1 MIQTDTIVAIS
12 TPKGEGGIGIV
23 RLSGPKA
30 LPISQQMF
38 RSQPPLGQRV
48 RYVEYGQIWAGG
60 QSVDTGV
67 AWFFVGPHSYTGE
80 DTVEISCHGSMLIL
94 ESVVGEALRLGATSA
109 EPGEFT
115 RRAYLNGRLD
125 LIEAEAVIDLI
136 QASSKASLENAY
148 GQAGGRLSGMVRA
161 LKKQV
166 VRALSLLEIGLDFS
180 EEDID
185 DFGRQAIQ
193 DSLREVVD
201 FSSRLADTF
210 EGTKRRQEGSLI
222 ALVGRS
228 NVGKSTLLNTLLGED
243 RAIVTPIPGTTRD
256 LVEGRTIWSGDTVR
270 LVDTAGVRQTDDPI
284 EIEGIKRAAK
294 IAQEADIV
302 FAIFDSSTPWCDDDQ
317 AVLDLLPFEKSIFIF
332 NKIDLASL
340 FDRTK
345 LENRSSSVVEISA
358 LTEQGIDD
366 LKRETSHRMPL
377 SKDVDGIGISRQ
389 RHQDCLFR
397 VVKSTTAAIELLVSG
412 QPDECVVFELREA
425 LSSLGEMIGEKTDE
439 DVLDSIFSEF
449 CIGK

>member
-12 TPKGEGGIGIV
+12 TPRGEGGIGIV

-161 LKKQV
+161 HKKQV

-180 EEDID
+180 EEDNKTLMQV
-185 DFGRQAIQ
+185 G
-193 DSLREVVD
+193 DSL
-201 FSSRLADTF
+201 
-210 EGTKRRQEGSLI
+210 
-222 ALVGRS
+222 
-228 NVGKSTLLNTLLGED
+228 
-243 RAIVTPIPGTTRD
+243 
-256 LVEGRTIWSGDTVR
+256 
-270 LVDTAGVRQTDDPI
+270 
-284 EIEGIKRAAK
+284 
-294 IAQEADIV
+294 
-302 FAIFDSSTPWCDDDQ
+302 
-317 AVLDLLPFEKSIFIF
+317 
-332 NKIDLASL
+332 
-340 FDRTK
+340 
-345 LENRSSSVVEISA
+345 
-358 LTEQGIDD
+358 
-366 LKRETSHRMPL
+366 
-377 SKDVDGIGISRQ
+377 
-389 RHQDCLFR
+389 
-397 VVKSTTAAIELLVSG
+397 ELL
-412 QPDECVVFELREA
+412 LLLA
-425 LSSLGEMIGEKTDE
+425 AWMSS
-439 DVLDSIFSEF
+439 
-449 CIGK
+449 